1 MKNNENDGGSR
12 MLKRGIIFT
21 AFIFVIVIISQWIFR
36 PEINWIDVIGI
47 SIAIFLVY
55 ILSMWVENKGKKDY
69 Q

>member
-1 MKNNENDGGSR
+1 
-12 MLKRGIIFT
+12 MLKRGITFT
-21 AFIFVIVIISQWIFR
+21 AFIFVIVIISQWMFR
-36 PEINWIDVIGI
+36 PEINWIDVTGI